1 MRSETQAL
9 SQPAGGMAKLIEL
22 QGKRHKEEME
32 FEKERDRVF
41 LEILKREPKKKR
53 LLKYLHHQLIILNKR
68 EILDIPLPIKLSF
81 NILFNTLQIFIMLRV
96 PHHNLHHHQ
105 CDPLNIIMQAHPC
118 GHLTVQNK
126 T

>member
-1 MRSETQAL
+1 MTK
-9 SQPAGGMAKLIEL
+9 PIEL
-22 QGKRHKEEME
+22 QGKKHREEME

-96 PHHNLHHHQ
+96 PHHNLHHHR